1 MKGISLS
8 SRAVSLSLAPAE
20 AAIFFLFVTQH
31 CRLTAAAESPFH
43 YYWAAGG
50 GAREAERE
58 EEPLFGPHCQA
69 SARDERWPRKVT
81 DGRACALLLCSV

>member
-8 SRAVSLSLAPAE
+8 NRAVSLSLSLAPAEAE

-43 YYWAAGG
+43 YYWAGESLFLDPIVSQR
-50 GAREAERE
+50 AR
-58 EEPLFGPHCQA
+58 
-69 SARDERWPRKVT
+69 
-81 DGRACALLLCSV
+81 